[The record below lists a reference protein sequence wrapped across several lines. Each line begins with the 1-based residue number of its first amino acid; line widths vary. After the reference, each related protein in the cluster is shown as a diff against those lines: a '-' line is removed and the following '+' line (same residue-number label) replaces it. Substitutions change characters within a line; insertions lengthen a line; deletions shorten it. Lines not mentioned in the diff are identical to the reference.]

1 MLDTTTVAQD
11 HALDRL
17 FDKGQ
22 LDRDRA
28 QYDSA
33 TNAAHHQA
41 QHLKHHA
48 QNLREDAA
56 HRWERVH
63 EQAQAGTEK
72 AQRQGGQWLRSAQEQ
87 LEQGMDKA
95 PTAASAAYE
104 RMVETA
110 RAAQAE
116 AQEHRDHVR
125 HSVWRRLVDFTD
137 HMRTKLTGNDECA
150 SLTSAFGSE
159 RDPSRQAHPRVFP
172 KYPHQALCTGAKS
185 LQEQVCQDLPEAAPY
200 VAPQTTE
207 AHDDSAEG
215 WSPLG
220 QKTRPWLNWDQM
232 PNNFDSTN
240 PREYF
245 DHMKAFLERRYMEVT
260 GTTMDKLTTPQVP
273 VTGLYGAVLA
283 VYFVILT
290 RRLMQCRRQL
300 AERRALLDN
309 VTAATKAA
317 KSKATRR
324 RRRRSRQSQSTTDDD
339 SDDEASMVE
348 GTTAFEEY
356 YDAVLQSATVLSNL
370 TMLIPIATLL
380 FMFME
385 INGYAKS
392 LLHTLFLGLITT
404 AVLSNR
410 MAAVPTAA
418 DRGAAP
424 AQSPQW
430 PLTSSQA
437 LGMSIIG
444 IACLSCIFTSLTGRV
459 WLAAG
464 SN

>member
-1 MLDTTTVAQD
+1 MLEATTVAQD
-11 HALDRL
+11 HAMDHL
-17 FDKGQ
+17 FDKAQ

-33 TNAAHHQA
+33 TDAAHQEA
-41 QHLKHHA
+41 QHLKHRA
-48 QNLREDAA
+48 QNLKDEAA
-56 HRWERVH
+56 HQWNRVH
-63 EQAQAGTEK
+63 DQAQAGADK
-72 AQRQGGQWLRSAQEQ
+72 AQRQGAQWLRSAHEQ
-87 LEQGMDKA
+87 LTEEMEKA

-104 RMVETA
+104 EMAETA

-116 AQEHRDHVR
+116 AQKHRDHIK
-125 HSVWRRLVDFTD
+125 HSVWRRLWEFTD
-137 HMRTKLTGNDECA
+137 YMRTKLTGSGSSGDGRA
-150 SLTSAFGSE
+150 SLTSTFGSG
-159 RDPSRQAHPRVFP
+159 RDSSHQAHPHVFP

-200 VAPQTTE
+200 MAPKTTE
-207 AHDDSAEG
+207 AHDDDAG
-215 WSPLG
+215 WFSLG
-220 QKTRPWLNWDQM
+220 QKHRPWLNWDQM
-232 PNNFDSTN
+232 SDNFDQTN

-245 DHMKAFLERRYMEVT
+245 DQMKEHLERRYMEVT
-260 GTTMDKLTTPQVP
+260 GTTMDKLTAPQVP

-283 VYFVILT
+283 VYFVILA

-300 AERRALLDN
+300 AERRALLNN
-309 VTAATKAA
+309 VTAATTATKP
-317 KSKATRR
+317 KTTRR
-324 RRRRSRQSQSTTDDD
+324 RRRHQSHSTTDDD
-339 SDDEASMVE
+339 SDETPVVE

-392 LLHTLFLGLITT
+392 LLHALFLGLITT

-410 MAAVPTAA
+410 LATVPTAA

-424 AQSPQW
+424 AQPPQW

-437 LGMSIIG
+437 LG
-444 IACLSCIFTSLTGRV
+444 
-459 WLAAG
+459 
-464 SN
+464 